1 MHLKSENRLF
11 SCVEQVLEELAALCR
26 GKPAPREDGQGY
38 LMIQRA
44 FILPVDR
51 EDLCALYSQL
61 RQCAALARA
70 LGGRLPP
77 LAQPLLDWRGAAV
90 QALECARQNGRGGD
104 ILAHLPKM
112 ERDLEA
118 LYALAE
124 GPREALLAAAT
135 AQATETL
142 ARMGV
147 KKS

>member
-77 LAQPLLDWRGAAV
+77 LAQPLLDWQGPPCRRWSAPAKTAGAATSSPT
-90 QALECARQNGRGGD
+90 CRRWSG
-104 ILAHLPKM
+104 
-112 ERDLEA
+112 
-118 LYALAE
+118 
-124 GPREALLAAAT
+124 T
-135 AQATETL
+135 
-142 ARMGV
+142 
-147 KKS
+147 

>member
-11 SCVEQVLEELAALCR
+11 SCVEQVLEELAALCW

-77 LAQPLLDWRGAAV
+77 LAQPLLDWQGAAV

-104 ILAHLPKM
+104 ILTHLPKM

-118 LYALAE
+118 LYARAE
-124 GPREALLAAAT
+124 GPQEALLAAAT

>member
-1 MHLKSENRLF
+1 M
-11 SCVEQVLEELAALCR
+11 EQVLAELTALCR
-26 GKPAPREDGQGY
+26 GKPAAREDGQGY
-38 LMIQRA
+38 LLIQRA

-61 RQCAALARA
+61 RQSAALARA

-77 LAQPLLDWRGAAV
+77 LAPPRLHWCTAAGAA
-90 QALECARQNGRGGD
+90 LDCARQNGRGGD
-104 ILAHLPKM
+104 ILAHLPPM

-124 GPREALLAAAT
+124 SPAAALLAGAA

-142 ARMGV
+142 ARIGV

>member
-44 FILPVDR
+44 FILPGDR

-77 LAQPLLDWRGAAV
+77 LAQPLLDWQGAAV

-104 ILAHLPKM
+104 ILTHLPKM

-124 GPREALLAAAT
+124 GPQEALLAAAT
-135 AQATETL
+135 AQATETR